1 MNYWRAFVHQKDL
14 ETAVRAVVNPA
25 PYDATFGS
33 ELISDLLAERHYY
46 CQRNGIRLTRFKK
59 THEDRPYRFYADFP
73 SVGWHPVSWTKCVKQ
88 PPTRET
94 IIRDALRQSTEA
106 QKSAYRRA
114 HPVCENCGRA
124 PSIETHH
131 VQPTFAEIV
140 EGRHADAQL
149 PAHGHNLR
157 PSLHLLQRID
167 LLLLAVSL
175 PFHGPNPLMVETASP
190 AFFPTC

>member
-1 MNYWRAFVHQKDL
+1 M
-14 ETAVRAVVNPA
+14 VNPA

-140 EGRHADAQL
+140 AEVIAFATEAERESALARWNFFDPRPFALPSDNVIQREFDSRHRTARLAALCKPCHDATKRQ
-149 PAHGHNLR
+149 PPPGAN
-157 PSLHLLQRID
+157 
-167 LLLLAVSL
+167 
-175 PFHGPNPLMVETASP
+175 
-190 AFFPTC
+190 